1 MRAIR
6 LRTEYLRDP
15 IGVDFQHPRLMWNA
29 EGGVRQTAYQIV
41 TGSWDSGRVE
51 SASMRAEYPKAL
63 RDRERV
69 NWKIRLWDENG
80 EPGERLETTLD
91 RLGFED
97 AVKRILSGEFKQR
110 KEQILATAQ

>member
-69 NWKIRLWDENG
+69 NWKIRL
-80 EPGERLETTLD
+80 
-91 RLGFED
+91 
-97 AVKRILSGEFKQR
+97 
-110 KEQILATAQ
+110 